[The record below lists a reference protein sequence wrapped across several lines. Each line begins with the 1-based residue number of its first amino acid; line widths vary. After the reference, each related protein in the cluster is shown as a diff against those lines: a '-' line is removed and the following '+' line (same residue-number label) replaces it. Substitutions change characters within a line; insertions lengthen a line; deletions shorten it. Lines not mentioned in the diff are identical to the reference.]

1 MSEVIIARKNTLK
14 KWGVGLKNKDKKGK
28 EQIKKTKF
36 SDIDLFE
43 EGHEEEPDELDL
55 IDGLIKDPAT
65 TQDKEHNAYLRL
77 MHEYKA
83 EYAKREKCIKVG
95 ILLIIISAVV
105 FLALMFSLDSKTFFL
120 TLWIIFIISGIAVM
134 TRIDYRCYKYEKILG
149 IKNTDKED
157 DLEKMKND
165 IDKTIS
171 NAKTELE
178 NAKAN
183 IETTIESAKKDI
195 SRLSGMKTRERK
207 TNEDNIQDIF
217 KRYKKDTHKSY
228 GFCGN
233 DRYLYTAGAVCVVQH
248 CGKLGS
254 VLKYR
259 QYQDCGRKLR

>member
-1 MSEVIIARKNTLK
+1 MSEVIITRKNTLK

-55 IDGLIKDPAT
+55 IDGLIENPVT

-83 EYAKREKCIKVG
+83 EYAKRERCIKVG
-95 ILLIIISAVV
+95 VLLIIISAVV

-120 TLWIIFIISGIAVM
+120 SLWIIFIISGIAVI

-149 IKNTDKED
+149 IRNTDKED

-165 IDKTIS
+165 IDKTIDE
-171 NAKTELE
+171 AKNELE
-178 NAKAN
+178 NAKAE
-183 IETTIESAKKDI
+183 IETSLDAAKESAKKNI
-195 SRLSGMKTRERK
+195 NRLTAEIRTREQ
-207 TNEDNIQDIF
+207 E
-217 KRYKKDTHKSY
+217 KR
-228 GFCGN
+228 
-233 DRYLYTAGAVCVVQH
+233 
-248 CGKLGS
+248 
-254 VLKYR
+254 
-259 QYQDCGRKLR
+259 

>member
-36 SDIDLFE
+36 SDIDLFNE
-43 EGHEEEPDELDL
+43 ESHEEEPDELDL

-178 NAKAN
+178 NAKAE
-183 IETTIESAKKDI
+183 IETSLDAAKESAKKNI
-195 SRLSGMKTRERK
+195 NRLTAEIRTREQENK
-207 TNEDNIQDIF
+207 
-217 KRYKKDTHKSY
+217 
-228 GFCGN
+228 
-233 DRYLYTAGAVCVVQH
+233 
-248 CGKLGS
+248 
-254 VLKYR
+254 
-259 QYQDCGRKLR
+259 

>member
-83 EYAKREKCIKVG
+83 EYAKREKCIKIG

-183 IETTIESAKKDI
+183 IEATIESAKKDI
-195 SRLSGMKTRERK
+195 SRLSGMKTREQENK
-207 TNEDNIQDIF
+207 
-217 KRYKKDTHKSY
+217 
-228 GFCGN
+228 
-233 DRYLYTAGAVCVVQH
+233 
-248 CGKLGS
+248 
-254 VLKYR
+254 
-259 QYQDCGRKLR
+259 